1 MSHTAIS
8 VHTLGTEPDAMV
20 VAIGVATFDTKNEL
34 SRELFIVELKSQ
46 HERGIELRSMR
57 WWMEQPEESRGV
69 FEQDGEPLDVV
80 LSYIFDIIA
89 KTTGILL
96 IRKDDVAVFKNIHSR
111 FTTSAVDIDEVVDG
125 SGIPRDTLVVCP
137 EFHQAAL
144 AASADGATLR
154 ALWRAQERVRNQDA
168 A

>member
-1 MSHTAIS
+1 MSHTAIC
-8 VHTLGTEPDAMV
+8 VHTLGTEPDDMV

-34 SRELFIVELKSQ
+34 SRELFIVDLESQ
-46 HERGIELRSMR
+46 PGRYIEPRSMR
-57 WWMEQPEESRGV
+57 WWMGQPEESRGV
-69 FEQDGEPLDVV
+69 FEQEGEPLDVV

-89 KTTGILL
+89 KTTGMLL
-96 IRKDDVAVFKNIHSR
+96 IRKDDVAVFKNIKSR
-111 FTTSAVDIDEVVDG
+111 FTTSAVDIDEVIDD

-144 AASADGATLR
+144 VASADGATLR

>member
-1 MSHTAIS
+1 MSHTAIC

-20 VAIGVATFDTKNEL
+20 VAIGVATFDTKAEL
-34 SRELFIVELKSQ
+34 SRELFIVDLKSQ

-89 KTTGILL
+89 KTTGMLF
-96 IRKDDVAVFKNIHSR
+96 IRKDDVAVFNNIHHG
-111 FTTSAVDIDEVVDG
+111 FTSSAVDIDEVVDC

-144 AASADGATLR
+144 VASADGATLR

>member
-1 MSHTAIS
+1 MSHTAIN

-20 VAIGVATFDTKNEL
+20 VAIGVATFDAKAEL
-34 SRELFIVELKSQ
+34 SRELFIVDLESQ
-46 HERGIELRSMR
+46 PGRNIEPRTMR
-57 WWMEQPEESRGV
+57 WWMEQPEESRGI

-80 LSYIFDIIA
+80 LSYIFNIIA
-89 KTTGILL
+89 KTTGMLL
-96 IRKDDVAVFKNIHSR
+96 IRKDDVAVFNNIHSR
-111 FTTSAVDIDEVVDG
+111 FTTSAVDIDEVVDA
-125 SGIPRDTLVVCP
+125 SGTPRSTLVVCP
-137 EFHQAAL
+137 KFHQAAL

>member
-1 MSHTAIS
+1 MSHTAIC
-8 VHTLGTEPDAMV
+8 VHTLGTEPDDMV

-34 SRELFIVELKSQ
+34 SRELFIVDLESQ
-46 HERGIELRSMR
+46 PGRYIEPRSMR
-57 WWMEQPEESRGV
+57 WWMGQPEESRGV
-69 FEQDGEPLDVV
+69 FEQEGEPLDVV

-96 IRKDDVAVFKNIHSR
+96 IRKDDVAVFNNIHHG
-111 FTTSAVDIDEVVDG
+111 FTSSAVDIDEVVDC

-144 AASADGATLR
+144 VASADGATLR

>member
-1 MSHTAIS
+1 MSHTAIC

-20 VAIGVATFDTKNEL
+20 VAIGVATFDTKAEL
-34 SRELFIVELKSQ
+34 SRELFIVDLGSQ
-46 HERGIELRSMR
+46 PGRVIEPRSMR

-89 KTTGILL
+89 KTTGMLF
-96 IRKDDVAVFKNIHSR
+96 IRKDDVAVFKNINSR
-111 FTTSAVDIDEVVDG
+111 FTTSADDIDKVVDC

-137 EFHQAAL
+137 KFHQAAL

-154 ALWRAQERVRNQDA
+154 ALWRAQERVRNRDA